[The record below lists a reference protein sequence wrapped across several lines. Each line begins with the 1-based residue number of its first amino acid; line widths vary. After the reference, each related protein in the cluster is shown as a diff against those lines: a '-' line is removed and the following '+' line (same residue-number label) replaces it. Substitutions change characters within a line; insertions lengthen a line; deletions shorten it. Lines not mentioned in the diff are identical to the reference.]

1 MTNEE
6 HIDNSYEIKKEILKT
21 KEILLVDY
29 TIKSFY
35 KLCENIEKLTPKDF
49 VECAIYLINSL
60 PKMGYYTA
68 LKIATYLYSI
78 RKYLPEDELQYIL
91 GLNGDKY
98 GKVKYPLFDTLQYPT
113 KQMLAM
119 IVEYHKN
126 NLEEQNENT
135 KWTLLKR

>member
-6 HIDNSYEIKKEILKT
+6 HIDNSYEIKREILKS
-21 KEILLVDY
+21 KETLLIDY
-29 TIKSFY
+29 TLKSFS

-68 LKIATYLYSI
+68 LKIANELYSI
-78 RKYLPEDELQYIL
+78 LNYLPEDELHYIL
-91 GLNGDKY
+91 GLSGDKY
-98 GKVKYPLFDTLQYPT
+98 GKVKYPLFDILQYPT
-113 KQMLAM
+113 KQMLTM

-126 NLEEQNENT
+126 NSDKQNE
-135 KWTLLKR
+135 

>member
-6 HIDNSYEIKKEILKT
+6 YIDNSYEIKKEILKS
-21 KEILLVDY
+21 KETLLVDY
-29 TIKSFY
+29 ILKSFS

-68 LKIATYLYSI
+68 LKIATDLYSI
-78 RKYLPEDELQYIL
+78 LNYLPEDELQYIL

-98 GKVKYPLFDTLQYPT
+98 GKVKYPLFDILQYPT
-113 KQMLAM
+113 KQMLTM

-126 NLEEQNENT
+126 NLDKQNEDI
-135 KWTLLKR
+135 K